1 MRLPVRSA
9 LPVRAALRVVC
20 IGALAA
26 LSLPGVQAARA
37 EADLVPPAK
46 QLFAFDA
53 PVLAPLPKQ
62 AAPTACGAGQ
72 VTAMRMADAR
82 REAAMA
88 RIAELVGA
96 GPGGDAEVLNGRGY
110 AYPVRRD
117 PNVELLR
124 VQREAERLRG
134 TRAP

>member
-1 MRLPVRSA
+1 MRLPVR
-9 LPVRAALRVVC
+9 ALRVFA
-20 IGALAA
+20 IGALAS
-26 LSLPGVQAARA
+26 LSLPGVHAARA

-46 QLFAFDA
+46 QLFAYDA
-53 PVLAPLPKQ
+53 PPLAPAPKR
-62 AAPTACGAGQ
+62 AAPTSCGAGQ

-96 GPGGDAEVLNGRGY
+96 GPGGDVEVLNGRGY

-124 VQREAERLRG
+124 VQREAQRLRG

>member
-1 MRLPVRSA
+1 MRLPVGSA
-9 LPVRAALRVVC
+9 FRVFA

-26 LSLPGVQAARA
+26 FSLPGVHAARA

-53 PVLAPLPKQ
+53 RAPAPAPRQ
-62 AAPTACGAGQ
+62 AAPTSCGAGQ
-72 VTAMRMADAR
+72 VAAMRMADAR

-96 GPGGDAEVLNGRGY
+96 GPGGDAEVLNGRGL

-124 VQREAERLRG
+124 VQREAQRLRG
-134 TRAP
+134 GAPAR

>member
-1 MRLPVRSA
+1 MRLPVRST
-9 LPVRAALRVVC
+9 LRVAA
-20 IGALAA
+20 IGLLAA
-26 LSLPGVQAARA
+26 LSLPGVHAARA

-53 PVLAPLPKQ
+53 PVMKPAPKR
-62 AAPTACGAGQ
+62 AAPTSCGASQ
-72 VTAMRMADAR
+72 VAAMRMADTR

-110 AYPVRRD
+110 AYPVKRD

-124 VQREAERLRG
+124 IQREAQRQ
-134 TRAP
+134 RAARTP

>member
-1 MRLPVRSA
+1 MRLPVRST
-9 LPVRAALRVVC
+9 LRVFA

-26 LSLPGVQAARA
+26 LSLPGVHAARA

-53 PVLAPLPKQ
+53 PVLAPAPKK
-62 AAPTACGAGQ
+62 AAPTSCGAAQ
-72 VTAMRMADAR
+72 ITAMRMADTR

-110 AYPVRRD
+110 AYPVKRD

-124 VQREAERLRG
+124 IQREAQRLRG
-134 TRAP
+134 TQAR